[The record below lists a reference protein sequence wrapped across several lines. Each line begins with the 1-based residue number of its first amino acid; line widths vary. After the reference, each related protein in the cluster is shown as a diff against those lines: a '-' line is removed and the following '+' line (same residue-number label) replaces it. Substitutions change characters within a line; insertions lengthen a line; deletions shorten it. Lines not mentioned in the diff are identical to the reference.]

1 MMTSQTVM
9 GAGNSFNRNKV
20 SCRDDSDQNSLHVSA
35 CGLIIGSPETR
46 VFILVALA
54 RVNMSHWFNIMTR
67 LASFYRK

>member
-1 MMTSQTVM
+1 MLKLLFEHIT
-9 GAGNSFNRNKV
+9 
-20 SCRDDSDQNSLHVSA
+20 
-35 CGLIIGSPETR
+35 IIGSPEMR

>member
-1 MMTSQTVM
+1 MATTAYPNKKACKKSVQNGCKTSHDGM
-9 GAGNSFNRNKV
+9 YAGST
-20 SCRDDSDQNSLHVSA
+20 
-35 CGLIIGSPETR
+35 IGSPEMR

>member
-1 MMTSQTVM
+1 MRVFILVALARVNMSHWFNIMTRL
-9 GAGNSFNRNKV
+9 A
-20 SCRDDSDQNSLHVSA
+20 
-35 CGLIIGSPETR
+35 IGSPETR